1 MVSQNRLMGLLFVIG
16 SILLPIPQ
24 SLLNRKLNDLGKKL
38 SEKRAQLLS
47 AASDEI
53 NGVQHL
59 LIMKVLIL
67 Y

>member
-1 MVSQNRLMGLLFVIG
+1 MGLLFVIG